1 MDTELKKIDK
11 KRLKVKKLK
20 KKIKLETLSRPT
32 IITRPVSATKI
43 KDTLEVTK
51 HAEKTKRDVVKR
63 KQKSRY
69 ISVRPTRKKTPDF
82 LDTSELL
89 RSAEK
94 ISYEKKSH
102 IYTYKLTD
110 ILKTNFDSAHGI
122 VGKTKIHLCI
132 YKINDS
138 ALFPFLEYFLYKWPK
153 SSEPTSDM
161 LMFPYKKF
169 KGDLSVLEFSNKFSK
184 DLLKKHIDPDGFLS
198 DKKNIYVF
206 YNVGAVKNVVEEL
219 SRKDNWWWTLISEI
233 TNFKKVLNFPI
244 YSSVTSL
251 FLKYPL
257 LNYLFDDAGKVIE
270 IPTVAFHGTYYKLVS
285 LVKTYGIKASSLNAM
300 MGPYYYFGTFRKVVR
315 YAGWTS
321 TYKPRYIDGKLIT
334 DDDGRYINEE
344 DPEHGNAGGIIRF
357 ALFLG
362 KMKAFLNHP
371 TDRDDL
377 TTEMKERMK
386 TNPASEAYQMRI
398 VKMHD
403 HGGLWTKDYDSVYVG
418 RAKLSNGKPF
428 MANPEFVVKTYEQ
441 QIVLSTHMLDKNTLQ
456 PNWNNSYEH
465 YHIA

>member
-1 MDTELKKIDK
+1 MDTKLKKIDK
-11 KRLKVKKLK
+11 KRPKIKKIK
-20 KKIKLETLSRPT
+20 KKIRLETLSPATSRP
-32 IITRPVSATKI
+32 IVASKI
-43 KDTLEVTK
+43 KDTLELVK
-51 HAEKTKRDVVKR
+51 EPKKTHYTTFKRTAPA
-63 KQKSRY
+63 RY
-69 ISVRPTRKKTPDF
+69 ISVKPSRKKTPDF
-82 LDTSELL
+82 LNTSELL

-102 IYTYKLTD
+102 VYSYKLTD
-110 ILKTNFDSAHGI
+110 VLNTDFETLHGI

-132 YKINDS
+132 YRINDS

-169 KGDLSVLEFSNKFSK
+169 KGDTSVLNFANKFSK
-184 DLLKKHIDPDGFLS
+184 DLLKKSIVSDGYLS
-198 DKKNIYVF
+198 DKKNIYIF
-206 YNVGAVKNVVEEL
+206 YNVGAVKNIVEEL
-219 SRKDNWWWTLISEI
+219 SRKNNWWWTLISEI

-257 LNYLFDDAGKVIE
+257 LNYLFDGSGKVIE
-270 IPTVAFHGTYYKLVS
+270 IPTVAFHGTYYKLVPFVTS
-285 LVKTYGIKASSLNAM
+285 YGIKASSLNAM

-321 TYKPRYIDGKLIT
+321 TYKPRYINGELIT
-334 DDDGRYINEE
+334 DDDGRYINTE
-344 DPEHGNAGGIIRF
+344 DPEHGNAGGIVRF

-371 TDRDDL
+371 TDRDDMNDKL
-377 TTEMKERMK
+377 KARIEK
-386 TNPASEAYQMRI
+386 NPYNRAYEMRI

-403 HGGLWTKDYDSVYVG
+403 HAGLWTKDFDSVYVG
-418 RAKLSNGKPF
+418 RAKLSNEKLF
-428 MANPEFVVKTYEQ
+428 MTNPEFVVKTFDQ
-441 QIVLSTHMLDKNTLQ
+441 QIVLSTHMLDKTTLQ
-456 PNWNNSYEH
+456 PNWNNSYDH